1 MNVSTNF
8 SHSPNQSFERCD
20 PYAAVE
26 STSNQALMTSGY
38 AFLLFGS
45 LVGNA
50 LVIAVFCK
58 RYDQLRT
65 PVNYFIV
72 NMAISDLL
80 VPLFTIPRGIKQ
92 VYFGWDPWLVG
103 GVLGDILCRLL
114 HFAEEVST
122 TVSSQ
127 SMVFIAAERFWA
139 IFFPMKTPLISRKT
153 CSRFICFTWLFS
165 MTFYSYY
172 FVVNKLV
179 QKDNVYTC
187 VYTLPQIFDN
197 WEDLWRIDRL
207 SLLVVFVII
216 PLVLLVTFYTAII
229 VTLRR
234 QEKAASHLSSEVQQQ
249 RTKEN
254 RRIITMLITVVLFF
268 ISWAPYYAYFFLQ
281 HYHHHFTLSCNF
293 MKGLYLCIRY
303 LNYIYTAINPLIYYT
318 FNSTYRQGFHEIFRC
333 SRSRFPRHPQGK
345 IDVDEN
351 QQKVLCQDDSPGDLD
366 EICLRVISQTT
377 HDRLTS

>member
-20 PYAAVE
+20 PYVAVE
-26 STSNQALMTSGY
+26 STTNQALMTSGF
-38 AFLLFGS
+38 ALLLFGS

-50 LVIAVFCK
+50 LVIAVFYK

-72 NMAISDLL
+72 SMAASDLL
-80 VPLFTIPRGIKQ
+80 VPVFIIPRRIKH
-92 VYFGWDPWLVG
+92 VYFGWYPWLVG

-114 HFAEEVST
+114 HFADEVSM

-139 IFFPMKTPLISRKT
+139 IVFPMKPPLISRKS
-153 CSRFICFTWLFS
+153 CPRFICFTWLFS

-179 QKDNVYTC
+179 QKDKVYTC

-216 PLVLLVTFYTAII
+216 PLVLLVTFYTAIV
-229 VTLRR
+229 VTLHR

-249 RTKEN
+249 RNMEN
-254 RRIITMLITVVLFF
+254 RRVTKMLIAVVVLFF
-268 ISWAPYYAYFFLQ
+268 ISWTPYYGYFFLQ
-281 HYHHHFTLSCNF
+281 YFHHFKLSCNF
-293 MKGLYLCIRY
+293 MKGLYLCVLY
-303 LNYIYTAINPLIYYT
+303 LNYIYTAINPLIYYM
-318 FNSTYRQGFHEIFRC
+318 FNSTYRQGFHDILRC
-333 SRSRFPRHPQGK
+333 SRSRFQSNRQGNADINK
-345 IDVDEN
+345 N
-351 QQKVLCQDDSPGDLD
+351 QQKVRCQDDSSNDLG
-366 EICLRVISQTT
+366 EVGLRVISENHT
-377 HDRLTS
+377 